1 MCHEGR
7 KLFLTI
13 SQWSVGTMSRE
24 SKYIISPPCTL
35 IKWKSRMYYGIKQ
48 VRLAMVPRPAPN
60 DKKY

>member
-1 MCHEGR
+1 MYICGDDVMRVYKMCHEGR

-35 IKWKSRMYYGIKQ
+35 IKWKSRMYYGIK
-48 VRLAMVPRPAPN
+48 
-60 DKKY
+60 K